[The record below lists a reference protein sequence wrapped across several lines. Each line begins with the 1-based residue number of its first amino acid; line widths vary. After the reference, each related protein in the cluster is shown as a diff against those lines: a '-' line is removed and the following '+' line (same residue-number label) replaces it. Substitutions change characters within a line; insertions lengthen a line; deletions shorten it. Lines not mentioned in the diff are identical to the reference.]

1 MTPNNT
7 FITSGDGGPQRV
19 TDHVRLDEADGRVLH
34 RDLGDI
40 TVTATGDDGLGGITI
55 NRTKSGLSPFVPIVK
70 TPTYSEH
77 SGTHT
82 GYAVEIED
90 PESETGYKHVGTV
103 SKNYLLLTNEE
114 VRELAVEIAMQSG
127 LPFKESRIFWDG
139 SRFCHIIDFLGE
151 EASEEVEP
159 GDAVGL
165 SLITRSSYDKSWKYE
180 CALMGRRFV
189 CDNGAISG
197 EYFARVSFKHLA
209 SPGGGSSDGED
220 PKEEAWKE
228 VVRQGMS
235 VIDRAP
241 QDLGRFV
248 TAMRQLKSTPMTDDR
263 LREVWKALPGIGDGV
278 KGQVLSR
285 YVEHEEPTL
294 YGLFQAGTWL
304 FTHREKMTAADFQNN
319 DAFTSS
325 LLRLAEERLN

>member
-1 MTPNNT
+1 MHTKAMN
-7 FITSGDGGPQRV
+7 IQHHGDGSAFDV
-19 TDHVRLDEADGRVLH
+19 VRLDERSGPVLH

-55 NRTKSGLSPFVPIVK
+55 NRTKTGISPFVPIIK
-70 TPTYSEH
+70 TPTYSEN
-77 SGTHT
+77 SGTHI

-90 PESETGYKHVGTV
+90 PDSETGYRHVGNV
-103 SKNYLLLTNEE
+103 SKNYLLLSNQE

-127 LPFKESRIFWDG
+127 LPFKETRIFWDG

-151 EASEEVEP
+151 DASEEVEP
-159 GDAVGL
+159 GDGIGL
-165 SLITRSSYDKSWKYE
+165 SLITRSSYDKSWRYE

-197 EYFARVSFKHLA
+197 EFFARVSFKHLA
-209 SPGGGSSDGED
+209 SPAGGSSSDD

-228 VVRQGMS
+228 IVRQGMS

-248 TAMRQLKSTPMTDDR
+248 AALRRLKATPMTDAR
-263 LREVWKALPGIGDGV
+263 LRQVWTALPGIGDGV
-278 KGQVLSR
+278 KGQVVSR

-304 FTHREKMTAADFQNN
+304 FSHREKMTAADFQNN